1 VQGGNS
7 SKIVIDMASGNRTD
21 LQERKTAVVLLRRLG
36 LTKKDRPIA
45 KTLNGFNFA
54 IEIIEKDGLPKAEKI
69 VQKLL
74 GVPVPATVKD

>member
-1 VQGGNS
+1 MRFRFGH
-7 SKIVIDMASGNRTD
+7 IVRDIALMEKARD
-21 LQERKTAVVLLRRLG
+21 L
-36 LTKKDRPIA
+36 
-45 KTLNGFNFA
+45 A